1 MQEQLADAF
10 RQYST
15 EQDFS
20 FAPST
25 LYDPVNYIMGLGGK
39 QIRPQLCLLACHL
52 FSDAPEAALPQA
64 YAVELFHNFSL
75 VHDDIMDEAPLR
87 RGRDTVHTKF
97 GLNSAIL
104 SGDVMLIH
112 CYQYLTEGLNAA
124 RAARAVELF
133 SETAIDICRGQQY
146 DMDFEKQS
154 NPAMGAYLKMIEDKT
169 AVLLGCSLALG
180 GLVAGQRKR
189 VQQVLFDIGV
199 GMGMAFQIQDDL
211 LDAFGSTAKTGKV
224 AGGDIIQGKK
234 TFLYLK
240 AIEIGGPRVEAE
252 LRSLYSDQR
261 MPNEQKVNR
270 VLEIFGS
277 LGVDQFAQK
286 LKQNYFDQADAWLE
300 VLSEKTDRVD
310 LLRELFS
317 GLFHRES

>member
-10 RQYST
+10 RQYSNA
-15 EQDFS
+15 QNFP

-64 YAVELFHNFSL
+64 YAIELFHNFSL

-87 RGRDTVHTKF
+87 RGHDTVHKKF
-97 GLNSAIL
+97 GLNPAIL

-112 CYQYLTEGLNAA
+112 CYQYVTQGLTAA
-124 RAARAVELF
+124 KASRAVELF
-133 SETAIDICRGQQY
+133 SETAIDICRGQQN
-146 DMDFEKQS
+146 DLDFEQQS
-154 NPAMGAYLKMIEDKT
+154 DPSMGAYLKMIEDKT

-180 GLVAGQRKR
+180 GLVAGQRNR
-189 VQQVLFDIGV
+189 VQQMLYDIGV

-211 LDAFGSTAKTGKV
+211 LDAFGSSAKTGKV

-252 LRSLYSDQR
+252 LRSLYADER
-261 MPNEQKVNR
+261 MVKEQKVSR

-277 LGVDQFAQK
+277 LGVDRFGQT
-286 LKQNYFDQADAWLE
+286 LKQKYYDRADAWLE
-300 VLSEKTDRVD
+300 ALAEKTDRVD
-310 LLRELFS
+310 VLRELFS
-317 GLFHRES
+317 GLLNREA